1 LRQETK
7 MENLWSRKT
16 LKFLIARSIYMSG
29 IKPSLFFTKP
39 FEAAFKR
46 LPDDLIEK
54 FGLDAEK
61 LFMKHNLKT
70 KRNNGEHICTVTVPN

>member
-1 LRQETK
+1 
-7 MENLWSRKT
+7 MSRKT
-16 LKFLIARSIYMSG
+16 LKFLMVTKYLPCQG

-61 LFMKHNLKT
+61 LFMNTQFKNEK
-70 KRNNGEHICTVTVPN
+70 K

>member
-1 LRQETK
+1 
-7 MENLWSRKT
+7 MSRKT
-16 LKFLIARSIYMSG
+16 LKFLMARSIYMSG

-61 LFMKHNLKT
+61 LFMNTTFKNEK
-70 KRNNGEHICTVTVPN
+70 K

>member
-1 LRQETK
+1 
-7 MENLWSRKT
+7 MERK
-16 LKFLIARSIYMSG
+16 KDLIRKWRESVYHQG

-61 LFMKHNLKT
+61 LFMNTTFKNEK
-70 KRNNGEHICTVTVPN
+70 K